1 MFFQNEFNPFETC
14 YTQEVVIKLCS
25 LCVFLTISSQYDFS
39 FHQIELRLLF
49 IFCVLKKNSLGDFW
63 EE

>member
-25 LCVFLTISSQYDFS
+25 LCFLTISSQYDFS
-39 FHQIELRLLF
+39 FHQIELRLLL
-49 IFCVLKKNSLGDFW
+49 IFSVFKKISLGKFW
-63 EE
+63 EG